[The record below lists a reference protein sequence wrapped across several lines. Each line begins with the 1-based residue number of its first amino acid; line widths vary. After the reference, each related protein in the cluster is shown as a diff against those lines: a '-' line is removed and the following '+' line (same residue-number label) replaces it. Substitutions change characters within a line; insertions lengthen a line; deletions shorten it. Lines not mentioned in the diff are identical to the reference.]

1 MFDLSEHN
9 VLITSGTGGIGW
21 AAAKLFVHLGA
32 RAPGRRFCFRKNV
45 IRYDKVDVA
54 KLEQGLD
61 AKEGVGS
68 HREVPSA
75 L

>member
-32 RAPGRRFCFRKNV
+32 RAPGRRFCFV
-45 IRYDKVDVA
+45 
-54 KLEQGLD
+54 
-61 AKEGVGS
+61 
-68 HREVPSA
+68 
-75 L
+75 